1 MNKPILKT
9 LRLSPFYI
17 DIIEEIMDEK
27 GLTFSD
33 TLRMIISEYM
43 RHEKEGKNISVL
55 FKSLEE
61 KIKHTEK
68 DEDGPSQYLEA
79 VIDDLNEIRKT
90 IVTILDALTIIGM
103 ADPRTKAG
111 IDQLIKKAGEK

>member
-1 MNKPILKT
+1 MNKPVLKT

-33 TLRMIISEYM
+33 TLRMIISEYV
-43 RHEKEGKNISVL
+43 RYEKEGNNISAL

-61 KIKHTEK
+61 KIKHTEN
-68 DEDGPSQYLEA
+68 DGDGPSQYLEA
-79 VIDDLNEIRKT
+79 AIEDLNEIRKSIAI
-90 IVTILDALTIIGM
+90 IVNALTIIGM
-103 ADPRTKAG
+103 ADPRTKTG
-111 IDQLIKKAGEK
+111 ITQLLNNSEGK